1 MNGQI
6 VKQERIKV
14 GNKIVETTIK
24 ELPLY
29 RLCKTQAS
37 YWWES
42 GMFDE
47 FLKNKKIVS
56 VSAQYDWLNNTSDFE
71 CDSRDIDEVLSKF
84 SKYIKNK
91 YGTDYK
97 VYVVQEY
104 RHSCGCFYL
113 TDTTDRVDSWDSGF
127 VGVMAMPKDVDSRL
141 IANMIT
147 DVYEGTVDLYEIIDN
162 ETDEAVDEFEY
173 WSNAD
178 SINKYHEIADEI
190 KNKYGLELGD

>member
-37 YWWES
+37 HWWES

-84 SKYIKNK
+84 RKYIKNK

-104 RHSCGCFYL
+104 RHSGSCFYL

-127 VGVMAMPKDVDSRL
+127 VGVMAMPKDVDSNL
-141 IANMIT
+141 IAHRIT

-173 WSNAD
+173 WYNAD

-190 KNKYGLELGD
+190 KNKYGLELED

>member
-71 CDSRDIDEVLSKF
+71 CDSMDIYEVLSKF
-84 SKYIKNK
+84 RKYIKNK

-104 RHSCGCFYL
+104 RHGGSCFYL
-113 TDTTDRVDSWDSGF
+113 TDTTDRVDRWDSGF
-127 VGVMAMPKDVDSRL
+127 VGVMAMPKDVDSSL

-147 DVYEGTVDLYEIIDN
+147 DVYGGTVDLYEIIDN
-162 ETDEAVDEFEY
+162 ETDESVDAFEY
-173 WSNAD
+173 WFNAD
-178 SINKYHEIADEI
+178 RINKYHEIADEI

>member
-47 FLKNKKIVS
+47 FLKNKKIVAGNYM
-56 VSAQYDWLNNTSDFE
+56 VQYDLESYGQYDLIDKFDMAID
-71 CDSRDIDEVLSKF
+71 CDEVICS
-84 SKYIKNK
+84 I
-91 YGTDYK
+91 
-97 VYVVQEY
+97 V
-104 RHSCGCFYL
+104 
-113 TDTTDRVDSWDSGF
+113 
-127 VGVMAMPKDVDSRL
+127 P
-141 IANMIT
+141 IA
-147 DVYEGTVDLYEIIDN
+147 
-162 ETDEAVDEFEY
+162 
-173 WSNAD
+173 
-178 SINKYHEIADEI
+178 
-190 KNKYGLELGD
+190 